1 MHPSTEF
8 YLLVGLFALLAAAL
22 DFKTHKIPN
31 WLTVPTAVLG
41 LVYHVAAPGGMGISH
56 ALIGFVVGFIVLL
69 LPWILGG
76 GGMGDVKLL
85 AALGTWL
92 GWQMLLV
99 TVGLGSVLGA
109 LIAVVVMATAGMK
122 VGMLSAQRQYLGVGG
137 NASDM
142 RDDEDSGRMAK
153 PKKRKRAVPFAVP
166 MAVATLAVLAYI
178 ATHQ

>member
-8 YLLVGLFALLAAAL
+8 YLLVGLYALLAAFL

-41 LVYHVAAPGGMGISH
+41 LAYHAAAPGGMGIGH
-56 ALIGFVVGFIVLL
+56 ALIGFVVGFVVLL

-85 AALGTWL
+85 AALGTWI
-92 GWQMLLV
+92 GWQWVLV

-109 LIAVVVMATAGMK
+109 MIAVVVMATAGMQT
-122 VGMLSAQRQYLGVGG
+122 GMLSAQRQYLGVGG
-137 NASDM
+137 NPADIPE
-142 RDDEDSGRMAK
+142 EDSGRMAK

-166 MAVATLAVLAYI
+166 IAVATLAVLAYI